1 MIMNDQISFG
11 YVTLINY
18 FTRSVIHKL
27 HVSPLTPLAGPS
39 TASQSKS
46 TGRQFSKGFI
56 KCEVQFTSQES
67 ESNLRCV
74 QKRMLLE
81 YRDEAR
87 IAFLISH
94 HLLRLK
100 SSFELSMMPYCLIRC
115 GKCLY

>member
-1 MIMNDQISFG
+1 MNDQISFG

-27 HVSPLTPLAGPS
+27 NVSPLTLLAGPS

-87 IAFLISH
+87 IAVLISH
-94 HLLRLK
+94 YLLRLK